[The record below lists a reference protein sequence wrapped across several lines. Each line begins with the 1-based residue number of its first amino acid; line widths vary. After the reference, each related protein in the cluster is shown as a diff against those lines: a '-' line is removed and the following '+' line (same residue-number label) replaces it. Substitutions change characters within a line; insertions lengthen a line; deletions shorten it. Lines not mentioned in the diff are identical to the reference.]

1 MASATSFPRHG
12 SEDLRRFLVALD
24 SHLTAPAE
32 MVVIGGSAIALG
44 YGVEQ
49 TTNDVDTFETDLTHI
64 NAAAEKARA
73 ETGLD
78 IPVGNS
84 TVADLPYHFKDRLQ
98 RILPELRHLRVFVP
112 DRHDLALS
120 KIVRA
125 VEHDFQAIDELHA
138 LQPLDFDTLLTRYLD
153 EMDHVVADMNILK
166 QKFLIC
172 VGSLFGEIYEQ
183 RARKSIERHRPG
195 K

>member
-1 MASATSFPRHG
+1 MAFAASFPRHN
-12 SEDLRRFLVALD
+12 SEDLRRFLVAVD
-24 SHLTAPAE
+24 THLVTPAR
-32 MVVIGGSAIALG
+32 MVVIGGSAVALG
-44 YGVEQ
+44 YGVQQ

-64 NAAAEKARA
+64 NVAAEKARA

-84 TVADLPYHFKDRLQ
+84 TVADLPYHFEDRLQ
-98 RILPELRHLRVFVP
+98 QILTELRNLSVFVP
-112 DRHDLALS
+112 DRHDLVLS

-125 VEHDFQAIDELHA
+125 GEHDFQAIDELHT
-138 LQPLDFDTLLTRYLD
+138 LQPLDFDTLLTRYLE
-153 EMDHVVADMNILK
+153 EMDHVVTDMKVLK

-172 VGSLFGEIYEQ
+172 VRSLFGEIDEQ
-183 RARKSIERHRPG
+183 RANRAIERHRAG

>member
-1 MASATSFPRHG
+1 MASATSFPRHS
-12 SEDLRRFLVALD
+12 SEDLRRFLAALD
-24 SHLTAPAE
+24 SHLTARAE
-32 MVVIGGSAIALG
+32 MVVIGGCAIALG

-64 NAAAEKARA
+64 GAAAEKARA

-84 TVADLPYHFKDRLQ
+84 TVADLPYHFEDRLQ
-98 RILPELRHLRVFVP
+98 QILTELRCLQVFVP
-112 DRHDLALS
+112 ERHDLALS
-120 KIVRA
+120 KIIRA

-138 LQPLDFDTLLTRYLD
+138 LQPLDFDTFLTRYLH

-172 VGSLFGEIYEQ
+172 VSSLFGEIYEQ
-183 RARKSIERHRPG
+183 RARRAIERNRAG
-195 K
+195 Q